1 MLRQDGPKTGQRAV
15 EREKINLLKVGTRW
29 NIGNDRNPL
38 LMTFSSTAG
47 YSIDGI
53 WLLG

>member
-29 NIGNDRNPL
+29 IGNDRNPL
-38 LMTFSSTAG
+38 LMTFASTAG

>member
-1 MLRQDGPKTGQRAV
+1 
-15 EREKINLLKVGTRW
+15 
-29 NIGNDRNPL
+29 L

-53 WLLG
+53 WLLGWKWPCLIV